1 MATFEVVLQQG
12 LKMIKANLENEV
24 VTAESG
30 ALHYMQGRIEM
41 ESKMPSAGGFLKS
54 MVTGESVF
62 RPTYSGTGTV
72 FFGPPIF
79 GEYMVLPLNGDQW
92 ILDRGAYVCS
102 DGKVKVSAFRN
113 KAFAGLVGGEGWF
126 QTSVEGHGQVVI
138 KSQGPIQAIDL
149 VNDRLVVDGNFA
161 VARQAHLNY
170 EIRRASKS
178 LMGSLTSGEG
188 IVSVIEGT
196 GRVLIAPVP
205 SVYEN
210 LVREVISRMP
220 VPTSN

>member
-1 MATFEVVLQQG
+1 MAVFEVVAQQG
-12 LKMIKANLENEV
+12 LKMIKATLENEV

-41 ESKMPSAGGFLKS
+41 DSKMPSTGGFLKS
-54 MVTGESVF
+54 MVTGETVF
-62 RPTYSGTGTV
+62 RPTYTGTGTV

-92 ILDRGAYVCS
+92 VLDRGAYVCS
-102 DGKVKVSAFRN
+102 DGKVKVSAWRN
-113 KAFAGLVGGEGWF
+113 KAFNALTGGEGWF
-126 QTSVEGHGQVVI
+126 QTLVEGHGQAVI
-138 KSQGPIQAIDL
+138 KANGPVQAIDL

-170 EIRRASKS
+170 DIRRASKS

-220 VPTSN
+220 VPTRS